1 MATPTYVFFLPTVG
15 GSTDTWGADLNSNW
29 AKLDGL
35 LSGTEGN
42 PILKVTGAQI
52 LNADIGATDIGSD
65 DKRQAYFTT
74 LECNS
79 FASNNEAVFFSST
92 LGETTANEFIGLGLG
107 NATGNAATADSLETS
122 RDFSIT
128 GPISSGAGVSFD
140 GRADCNLPVIIDYDL
155 LWPVGS
161 VYMTTENTIPD
172 NLFAG
177 TTWERTSGGQAPV
190 GVGTHI
196 DLNGYAETFSIGDED
211 GAYFEL
217 LNTNQKNQVP
227 LPNHQHLLV
236 DAQSSIYSDLVP
248 SALGVM
254 AHYRNYSG
262 EKAYNL
268 RRTSRGTGSSFA
280 TSGLS
285 GRAESQPR
293 FINPHANTM
302 PYLTVN
308 QWKRI
313 S

>member
-1 MATPTYVFFLPTVG
+1 MATPVYVFYLPTVG
-15 GSTDTWGADLNSNW
+15 GSTDTWGTDLNSNW
-29 AKLDGL
+29 AKLDGI

-42 PILKVTGAQI
+42 PIVKVEGAQI
-52 LNADIGATDIGSD
+52 LNADIDATDIGSD
-65 DKRQAYFTT
+65 VKRQAYFTT

-79 FASNNEAVFFSST
+79 FASNNETVLFTST

-128 GPISSGAGVSFD
+128 GPISSGAVSFD
-140 GRADCNLPVIIDYDL
+140 GRADCSLPVVIDYDL

-177 TTWERTSGGQAPV
+177 TTWEKTSGGQVPV

-196 DLNGYAETFSIGDED
+196 DLNGEAKTFSIGDED
-211 GAYFEL
+211 GVYFQL
-217 LNTNQKNQVP
+217 LLADQTP
-227 LPNHQHLLV
+227 LPDHQHLLV
-236 DAQSSIYSDLVP
+236 DASSSIYSDEVP
-248 SALGVM
+248 SANGVM

-262 EKAYNL
+262 DQAYNL

-280 TSGLS
+280 TAGLTGS
-285 GRAESQPR
+285 VLRAQGT
-293 FINPHANTM
+293 INPHANTM